1 MVPKPTSAWHIRPGG
16 GVIMKTS
23 VMVGTI
29 LVGTCATLLV
39 LYCAAT
45 GRPGLALVNAGL
57 AVVNLFL
64 LACLLKLP

>member
-1 MVPKPTSAWHIRPGG
+1 MAPKAF
-16 GVIMKTS
+16 
-23 VMVGTI
+23 VMVGTS